1 MTSPVVTGVK
11 RSYATMAL
19 SWDGQ
24 TEEPRPE
31 PRPPPRPF
39 ASEGR
44 DAVRLPPFYATPAF
58 SAGPVPGGKADGSH
72 LTNSGFSTN
81 RLPEHDSGRQL
92 PARAATIPG
101 AARYDADASIII
113 AGIRGAGKT
122 TLAVIASSAMNRKVV
137 DLEMA
142 FREVTGFSSPA
153 YKKAHGAA
161 ACQIREV
168 SLLYDVLEKHGKN
181 AVIVCSWIERDI
193 QSALEQLGR
202 TNPVIYVLRDPKA
215 IQDHLRITTLEKARD
230 ILGASSTFFRKC
242 TRYEFFNVSEDNSM
256 PSEFANDRLPSPTA
270 DSDRPTAP
278 YLTLKRAERHFL
290 KFLSLILPSG
300 AIPFIESAFPLS
312 GAPVEER
319 RFTYAISVPLSK
331 FARGDLD
338 IQELEVGAD
347 AVEIVVDD
355 LVADYA
361 SRLRESPD
369 ILAHRASEIS
379 RVVAQVRRDTV
390 IPILLH
396 VVFPQEAL
404 SDEYWQSLYLSYIR
418 HAIRLAPE
426 YITVDLRLD
435 RPLLS
440 DISNAKGTCK
450 VVGNLQLLD
459 TDPPPWSASFWRS
472 YYERAQGSGCD
483 LARFTR
489 RAVRTAD
496 NFDLRLVHLAAES
509 APGPRLPLIAY
520 NTGILGRTSACFN
533 QILTSVTSK
542 ELQPEH
548 GETESET
555 GAFPHPSITA
565 KEATKALYSSFYY
578 HPMRLYVFGANVS
591 YSLSPAMHNAALE
604 ACGIPHRYEP
614 RSTSNIAS
622 LQELVNDPH
631 FAGASVGLPFKVEI
645 ISLTHSLSRH
655 ARAIGAVNTL
665 IPVRDLNPDG
675 SIPDDAL
682 LSNGRNLAGPVK
694 ALYGENTD
702 WIGIRA
708 CIRRGLSPANAVRP
722 SSSALV
728 VGAGGMAR
736 AAVYAML
743 QLGVKHIL
751 IFNRTLANAEKLV
764 SHFETLLSRNGLPLF
779 SPSSGPKER
788 ARFHIIQSLS
798 DPWPEGY
805 KRPTIIVSCIPT
817 HSIGGNPAPDF
828 TVPAQWLE
836 SPTGGVVLELEYKTL
851 NSPLLEQ
858 VRKEA
863 HRGWVAMDGLDLLPE
878 QGFAQFELFTGRRA
892 PRRLMRREVFNAYPD
907 DHGRSNFAR
916 LEPRLNNITAQDS

>member
-1 MTSPVVTGVK
+1 
-11 RSYATMAL
+11 
-19 SWDGQ
+19 
-24 TEEPRPE
+24 
-31 PRPPPRPF
+31 
-39 ASEGR
+39 
-44 DAVRLPPFYATPAF
+44 
-58 SAGPVPGGKADGSH
+58 
-72 LTNSGFSTN
+72 
-81 RLPEHDSGRQL
+81 
-92 PARAATIPG
+92 
-101 AARYDADASIII
+101 
-113 AGIRGAGKT
+113 
-122 TLAVIASSAMNRKVV
+122 MNRKVV

-161 ACQIREV
+161 ACQTREV
-168 SLLYDVLEKHGKN
+168 AVLYEVLERHGKN
-181 AVIVCSWIERDI
+181 AVIVCSWFERDI
-193 QSALEQLGR
+193 QLALEHLGR

-215 IQDHLRITTLEKARD
+215 IQSHLRIESIQKARD
-230 ILGASSTFFRKC
+230 ILGASGTFFRKC

-256 PSEFANDRLPSPTA
+256 PDEFANERLPSPSA
-270 DSDRPTAP
+270 DLDRPTAP

-300 AIPFIESAFPLS
+300 SIPFIESAFPL
-312 GAPVEER
+312 ACVPAEER
-319 RFTYAISVPLSK
+319 RFTYAISVPLSS

-338 IQELEVGAD
+338 IQELEIGAD
-347 AVEIVVDD
+347 AIEIIVDD
-355 LVADYA
+355 LITDQA
-361 SRLRESPD
+361 SRLRPSPD
-369 ILAHRASEIS
+369 IPTHRAGEIS
-379 RVVAQVRRDTV
+379 RAVAQFRRDTV
-390 IPILLH
+390 IPIFLH
-396 VVFPQEAL
+396 VAFPEAAL
-404 SDEYWQSLYLSYIR
+404 SDEYWRSLYVSYVR
-418 HAIRLAPE
+418 HSLRLAPE

-435 RPLLS
+435 SHLLAS
-440 DISNAKGTCK
+440 IASAKGTCK
-450 VVGNLQLLD
+450 VVGNLQLED
-459 TDPPPWSASFWRS
+459 PDPPPWNAPLWLS
-472 YYERAQGSGCD
+472 YYKKAQDSGCD

-489 RAVRTAD
+489 RAASTTENLDV
-496 NFDLRLVHLAAES
+496 RLVHHAAES
-509 APGPRLPLIAY
+509 APGPKLPLIAY

-533 QILTSVTSK
+533 QVLTSVMPEGLRK
-542 ELQPEH
+542 ESS
-548 GETESET
+548 GTESE
-555 GAFPHPSITA
+555 AAVALRPSLTA
-565 KEATKALYSSFYY
+565 REATQALYSSFYY

-591 YSLSPAMHNAALE
+591 YSLSPAMHNAALK
-604 ACGIPHRYEP
+604 ACGIPHHYEP
-614 RSTSNIAS
+614 HSTSTIAS
-622 LQELVNDPH
+622 LRELVNDPH

-655 ARAIGAVNTL
+655 AKAIGAVNTL
-665 IPVRDLNPDG
+665 IPVREIHPDG

-702 WIGIRA
+702 WVGIRA

-722 SSSALV
+722 SSSGLV

-751 IFNRTLANAEKLV
+751 IFNRTLANTEKLV

-779 SPSSGPKER
+779 SGSTGSKEMT
-788 ARFHIIQSLS
+788 RFHIIRSRD
-798 DPWPEGY
+798 DPWPSGY
-805 KRPTIIVSCIPT
+805 KRPTMIVSCIPT
-817 HSIGGNPAPDF
+817 HGIGGNPAPEF

-892 PRRLMRREVFNAYPD
+892 PRRLMRREVFKAYPD

-916 LEPRLNNITAQDS
+916 LEPRLNKITAEES